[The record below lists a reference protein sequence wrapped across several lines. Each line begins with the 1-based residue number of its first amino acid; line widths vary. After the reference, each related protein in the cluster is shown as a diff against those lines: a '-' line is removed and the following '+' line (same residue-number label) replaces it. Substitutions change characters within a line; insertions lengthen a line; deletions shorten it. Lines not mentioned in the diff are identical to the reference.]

1 VSDGGLGETADFR
14 PSADGLAREY
24 RVRYAVVVTPL
35 LAFLVLLFGWL
46 ALLEPSLEFRIA
58 AALVAVIALVT
69 LPLAAILSIRR
80 MGRLELGTVRL
91 SPVGVEYYPPKSGT
105 PVSARGGSLFWS
117 EVGRVVVSGDRV
129 ERRCGTRTVYLYH
142 SKYRANVFTE
152 TLPVGRPGIIAI
164 PWLPASEAEAMG
176 RLANL
181 YLSRARAS
189 GASGAARPGGTGDK
203 SLESIDS
210 PGPG

>member
-1 VSDGGLGETADFR
+1 MSDGGLGETADFR

-35 LAFLVLLFGWL
+35 LAFLVLLFGGL
-46 ALLEPSLEFRIA
+46 ALVEPSPEFRIA

-105 PVSARGGSLFWS
+105 PVSARGGSLSWS

-129 ERRCGTRTVYLYH
+129 ERRWGRERSTYTIQ
-142 SKYRANVFTE
+142 STE
-152 TLPVGRPGIIAI
+152 R
-164 PWLPASEAEAMG
+164 MC
-176 RLANL
+176 
-181 YLSRARAS
+181 SRKRCRWA
-189 GASGAARPGGTGDK
+189 
-203 SLESIDS
+203 
-210 PGPG
+210 GPE